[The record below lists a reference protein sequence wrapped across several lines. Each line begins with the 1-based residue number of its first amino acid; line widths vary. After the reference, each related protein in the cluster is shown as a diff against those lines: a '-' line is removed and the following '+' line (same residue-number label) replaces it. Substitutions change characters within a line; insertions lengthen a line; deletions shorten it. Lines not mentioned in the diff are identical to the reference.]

1 MKALRKYDIDIFM
14 LSNEKHEYEMEVDKE
29 FFELFEDSFVEK
41 GKGKVHVE
49 LDKTETMI
57 QVVLTGKGDI
67 ELVCDRS
74 LENFDHPFDF
84 SEKIIFKYGEE
95 ADEIDDGLYIIT
107 KGTQKINLAKEIYD
121 YIGLSIPMK
130 KLHPRFQNEEG
141 VETDHEIEGKLVY
154 TSIDTIDDENS
165 DKHLNIKEE
174 SEDIDPRWN
183 ILKKLKDNNNN
194 LN

>member
-1 MKALRKYDIDIFM
+1 MKALKRYDIDIFM
-14 LSNEKHEYEMEVDKE
+14 LSNEKHEYEMEVDEE
-29 FFELFEDSFVEK
+29 FFDIFEDSFVDK
-41 GKGKVHVE
+41 GKGKIKIE
-49 LDKTETMI
+49 LDKSEMMI
-57 QVVLTGKGDI
+57 QVLIKGKGDI

-74 LENFDHPFDF
+74 LDNFDHPFDF
-84 SEKIIFKYGEE
+84 AEKIIFKYGEE

-130 KLHPRFQNEEG
+130 KLHPRFQEE
-141 VETDHEIEGKLVY
+141 EYESDHEVEGKLVY
-154 TSIDTIDDENS
+154 TSIDSIDEENS
-165 DKHLNIKEE
+165 DKHLNIEEE
-174 SEDIDPRWN
+174 SEDVDPRWN